1 MKVSS
6 KVSSNKT
13 VLQDRN
19 NEKLAEQIRKYAL
32 VFIMILMCVV
42 FAFASPTFR
51 KLGNVINIFRQSSI
65 NGILAVGM
73 TLVIIIAGIDL
84 SIGPLCAIS
93 GVVAALWLEAHPDS
107 VAMAI
112 ILGILSAGLMSV
124 WTALLVA
131 NLGVAPF
138 IATLSTMSAAKG
150 IVLVVAD
157 GVPHTIKNKIFT
169 AIGNG
174 YLWDYTKTNRI
185 SIPIPVIVLV
195 VVILLATFILYK
207 TRFGRYIYA
216 VGGNEN
222 AAIAAGIN
230 VKRVKFCTYV
240 LNGLLCGVAG
250 IVLASR
256 ITSGQ
261 PTAADGYEMDAI
273 TAVIVGGTS
282 MTGGEG
288 TIIGTLVGTLIVG
301 IINNALNLFGVNAD
315 WQDVARGLVIFV
327 AVMLD
332 AAKHKLAVNKK

>member
-1 MKVSS
+1 MSR
-6 KVSSNKT
+6 NKA
-13 VLQDRN
+13 VLKDQN

-32 VFIMILMCVV
+32 VFIMILMCIV
-42 FAFASPTFR
+42 FACASPTFR

-93 GVVAALWLEAHPDS
+93 GVIAALYLEVHPDG

-112 ILGILSAGLMSV
+112 LLGILSAGLMSV

-131 NLGVAPF
+131 NLEVAPF

-150 IVLVVAD
+150 IVLVIAD
-157 GVPHTIKNKIFT
+157 GVPHTIKNKVFT

-185 SIPIPVIVLV
+185 SIPIPVVVLV
-195 VVILLATFILYK
+195 AVILLASFILYK

-216 VGGNEN
+216 VGGNEH
-222 AAIAAGIN
+222 AAVAAGIN

-282 MTGGEG
+282 MTGGVG
-288 TIIGTLVGTLIVG
+288 KIGMTIIGVLILAIMDNGLTILGVSSYYQK
-301 IINNALNLFGVNAD
+301 IIKGVIIA
-315 WQDVARGLVIFV
+315 A
-327 AVMLD
+327 AVLID
-332 AAKHKLAVNKK
+332 SKTKKN

>member
-1 MKVSS
+1 MSR
-6 KVSSNKT
+6 NKA
-13 VLQDRN
+13 VLKDQN

-32 VFIMILMCVV
+32 VFIMILMCIV
-42 FAFASPTFR
+42 FACASPTFR

-93 GVVAALWLEAHPDS
+93 GVIAALYLEVHPDG

-112 ILGILSAGLMSV
+112 LLGILSAGLMSV

-131 NLGVAPF
+131 NLEVAPF

-150 IVLVVAD
+150 IVLVIAD
-157 GVPHTIKNKIFT
+157 GVPHTIKNKVFT

-185 SIPIPVIVLV
+185 SIPIPVVVLV
-195 VVILLATFILYK
+195 AVILLASFILYK

-216 VGGNEN
+216 VGGNEH
-222 AAIAAGIN
+222 AAVAAGIN

-240 LNGLLCGVAG
+240 LNVLLCGMAG

-282 MTGGEG
+282 MTGGVG
-288 TIIGTLVGTLIVG
+288 KIGMTIIGVLILAIMDNGLTILGVSSYYQK
-301 IINNALNLFGVNAD
+301 IIKGVIIA
-315 WQDVARGLVIFV
+315 A
-327 AVMLD
+327 AVLID
-332 AAKHKLAVNKK
+332 SKTKKN

>member
-1 MKVSS
+1 M
-6 KVSSNKT
+6 SSNKT

-19 NEKLAEQIRKYAL
+19 TEKLAEQIRKYAL

-93 GVVAALWLEAHPDS
+93 GVVAALWLEAHPDN

-282 MTGGEG
+282 MTGGVG
-288 TIIGTLVGTLIVG
+288 KIGMTIIGVLMLAIMDNGLTILGVSSYYQKIIKG
-301 IINNALNLFGVNAD
+301 IIIAA
-315 WQDVARGLVIFV
+315 
-327 AVMLD
+327 AVLID
-332 AAKHKLAVNKK
+332 IKTKKN

>member
-1 MKVSS
+1 MSR
-6 KVSSNKT
+6 NKA
-13 VLQDRN
+13 VLKDQN

-32 VFIMILMCVV
+32 VFIMILMCIV
-42 FAFASPTFR
+42 FACASPTFR

-93 GVVAALWLEAHPDS
+93 GVIAALYLEVHPDG

-112 ILGILSAGLMSV
+112 LLGILSAGLMSV

-131 NLGVAPF
+131 NLEVAPF

-150 IVLVVAD
+150 IVLVIAD
-157 GVPHTIKNKIFT
+157 GVPHTIKSKVFT

-185 SIPIPVIVLV
+185 SIPIPVVVLV
-195 VVILLATFILYK
+195 AVILLASFILYK

-216 VGGNEN
+216 VGGNEH
-222 AAIAAGIN
+222 AAVAAGIN

-282 MTGGEG
+282 MTGGVG
-288 TIIGTLVGTLIVG
+288 KIGMTIIGVLILAIMDNGLTILGVSSYYQK
-301 IINNALNLFGVNAD
+301 IIKGVIIA
-315 WQDVARGLVIFV
+315 A
-327 AVMLD
+327 AVLID
-332 AAKHKLAVNKK
+332 SKTKTN

>member
-1 MKVSS
+1 MSR
-6 KVSSNKT
+6 NKA
-13 VLQDRN
+13 VLKDQN

-32 VFIMILMCVV
+32 VFIMILMCIV
-42 FAFASPTFR
+42 FACASPTFR

-93 GVVAALWLEAHPDS
+93 GVIAALYLEVHPDG

-112 ILGILSAGLMSV
+112 LLGILSAGLMSV

-131 NLGVAPF
+131 NLEVAPF

-150 IVLVVAD
+150 IVLVIAD
-157 GVPHTIKNKIFT
+157 GVPHTIKNKVFT

-185 SIPIPVIVLV
+185 SIPIPVVVLV
-195 VVILLATFILYK
+195 AVILLASFILYK

-216 VGGNEN
+216 VGGNEH
-222 AAIAAGIN
+222 AAVAAGIN

-240 LNGLLCGVAG
+240 LNGLLCGMAG

-282 MTGGEG
+282 MTGGVG
-288 TIIGTLVGTLIVG
+288 KIGMTIIGVLILAIMDNGLTILGVSSYYQK
-301 IINNALNLFGVNAD
+301 IIKGVIIA
-315 WQDVARGLVIFV
+315 A
-327 AVMLD
+327 AVLID
-332 AAKHKLAVNKK
+332 SKTKKN

>member
-1 MKVSS
+1 M
-6 KVSSNKT
+6 SSNKT

-93 GVVAALWLEAHPDS
+93 GVVAALWLEAHPDN

-282 MTGGEG
+282 MTGGVG
-288 TIIGTLVGTLIVG
+288 KIGMTIIGVLMLAIMDNGLTILGVSSYYQKIIKG
-301 IINNALNLFGVNAD
+301 IIIAA
-315 WQDVARGLVIFV
+315 
-327 AVMLD
+327 AVLID
-332 AAKHKLAVNKK
+332 IKTKKN

>member
-1 MKVSS
+1 M
-6 KVSSNKT
+6 SSNKT

-282 MTGGEG
+282 MTGGVG
-288 TIIGTLVGTLIVG
+288 KIGMTIIGVLMLAIMDNGLTILGVSSYYQKIIKG
-301 IINNALNLFGVNAD
+301 IIIAA
-315 WQDVARGLVIFV
+315 
-327 AVMLD
+327 AVLID
-332 AAKHKLAVNKK
+332 IKTKKN

>member
-1 MKVSS
+1 M
-6 KVSSNKT
+6 SSNKT

-93 GVVAALWLEAHPDS
+93 GVVAALWLEAHPDG

-150 IVLVVAD
+150 IVLVIAD

-195 VVILLATFILYK
+195 AVILLATFILYK

-282 MTGGEG
+282 MTGGVG
-288 TIIGTLVGTLIVG
+288 KIGMTIIGVLMLAIMDNGLTILGVSSYYQKIIKG
-301 IINNALNLFGVNAD
+301 IIIAA
-315 WQDVARGLVIFV
+315 
-327 AVMLD
+327 AVLID
-332 AAKHKLAVNKK
+332 IKTKKN

>member
-1 MKVSS
+1 M
-6 KVSSNKT
+6 SSNKT

-19 NEKLAEQIRKYAL
+19 TEKLAEQIRKYAL

-93 GVVAALWLEAHPDS
+93 GVVAALWLEAHPDN
-107 VAMAI
+107 VPMAI

-282 MTGGEG
+282 MTGGVG
-288 TIIGTLVGTLIVG
+288 KIGMTIIGVLMLAIMDNGLTILGVSSYYQKIIKG
-301 IINNALNLFGVNAD
+301 IIIAA
-315 WQDVARGLVIFV
+315 
-327 AVMLD
+327 AVLID
-332 AAKHKLAVNKK
+332 IKTKKN

>member
-1 MKVSS
+1 MSQ
-6 KVSSNKT
+6 NKT
-13 VLQDRN
+13 VLNVQNR
-19 NEKLAEQIRKYAL
+19 EKVAEQIRKYAL
-32 VFIMILMCVV
+32 VFIMILMCIV
-42 FAFASPTFR
+42 FACASSTFR

-84 SIGPLCAIS
+84 SIGPLCAIAGVIAALYLEANPD
-93 GVVAALWLEAHPDS
+93 GVV
-107 VAMAI
+107 MAI
-112 ILGILSAGLMSV
+112 LLGILSAGLMSV

-131 NLGVAPF
+131 NLKVAPF

-150 IVLVVAD
+150 IVLVIAD
-157 GVPHTIKNKIFT
+157 GVPHTIKNEAFR

-185 SIPIPVIVLV
+185 SIPIPVVVLV
-195 VVILLATFILYK
+195 AVILLVSFILYK
-207 TRFGRYIYA
+207 TRFGRHIYA

-222 AAIAAGIN
+222 AAVAAGIN

-282 MTGGEG
+282 MTGGVG
-288 TIIGTLVGTLIVG
+288 KIGMTIIGVLILAIMDNGLTILGVSSYYQK
-301 IINNALNLFGVNAD
+301 IIKGVIIA
-315 WQDVARGLVIFV
+315 V
-327 AVMLD
+327 AVLID
-332 AAKHKLAVNKK
+332 SKTKKN

>member
-1 MKVSS
+1 MSR
-6 KVSSNKT
+6 NKA
-13 VLQDRN
+13 VLKDQN

-32 VFIMILMCVV
+32 VFIMILMCIV
-42 FAFASPTFR
+42 FACASPTFR

-93 GVVAALWLEAHPDS
+93 GVIAALYLEAHPNG

-112 ILGILSAGLMSV
+112 LLGILCAGVMSV
-124 WTALLVA
+124 WTAVLVA
-131 NLGVAPF
+131 NLEVAPF

-150 IVLVVAD
+150 IVLVIAD
-157 GVPHTIKNKIFT
+157 GVPHTIKNEVFR

-185 SIPIPVIVLV
+185 SIPIPVVVLV
-195 VVILLATFILYK
+195 AVILLASFILYK

-216 VGGNEN
+216 VGGNEH
-222 AAIAAGIN
+222 AAVAAGIN

-240 LNGLLCGVAG
+240 FNGLLCGVAG

-282 MTGGEG
+282 MTGGVG
-288 TIIGTLVGTLIVG
+288 KIGMTIIGVLILAIMDNGLTILGVSSYYQK
-301 IINNALNLFGVNAD
+301 IIKGVIIA
-315 WQDVARGLVIFV
+315 A
-327 AVMLD
+327 AVLID
-332 AAKHKLAVNKK
+332 SKTKKN

>member
-1 MKVSS
+1 
-6 KVSSNKT
+6 
-13 VLQDRN
+13 
-19 NEKLAEQIRKYAL
+19 
-32 VFIMILMCVV
+32 
-42 FAFASPTFR
+42 
-51 KLGNVINIFRQSSI
+51 
-65 NGILAVGM
+65 
-73 TLVIIIAGIDL
+73 
-84 SIGPLCAIS
+84 
-93 GVVAALWLEAHPDS
+93 
-107 VAMAI
+107 
-112 ILGILSAGLMSV
+112 
-124 WTALLVA
+124 
-131 NLGVAPF
+131 
-138 IATLSTMSAAKG
+138 MSAAKG

-282 MTGGEG
+282 MTGGVG
-288 TIIGTLVGTLIVG
+288 KIGMTIIGVLMLAIMDNGLTILGVSSYYQKIIKG
-301 IINNALNLFGVNAD
+301 IIIAA
-315 WQDVARGLVIFV
+315 
-327 AVMLD
+327 AVLID
-332 AAKHKLAVNKK
+332 IKTKKN